1 MSFNEKT
8 LNSLE
13 FNKICD
19 MLAQHATI
27 DGAKSMAKMLMPSDD
42 IDVVMLRQR
51 RTTDAKR
58 LCDAKGMP
66 TFGGVRDVSESCE
79 RADKGAVL
87 TPGELLA
94 VAGVLRTSRSLIDYC
109 HGNHLFDTVLD
120 EIFDRLIPNRTLEE
134 KISRAIISE
143 ELIAD
148 EASPTLANIRRQ
160 IRIAN
165 SKIKVATIRLRPLL
179 CYSPKYLF
187 SR

>member
-8 LNSLE
+8 LRSLE
-13 FNKICD
+13 FDKIRE
-19 MLAQHATI
+19 MLATHAPTE
-27 DGAKSMAKMLMPSDD
+27 GSKSAARMLQPSSD
-42 IDVVMLRQR
+42 IETVLKRQR

-66 TFGGVRDVSESCE
+66 SFGMVKDVSESCE

-87 TPGELLA
+87 NPSELLA

-120 EIFDRLIPNRTLEE
+120 EIFDRLMPNRTLEE
-134 KISRAIISE
+134 KISRSIISE

-148 EASPTLANIRRQ
+148 EASETLANIRRQ
-160 IRIAN
+160 IRVTN
-165 SKIKVATIRLRPLL
+165 NKIKETLQKLRQA
-179 CYSPKYLF
+179 SV
-187 SR
+187 